1 MPVRL
6 SDPQVVALRQRYR
19 NGTTQVELAAQFGVS
34 QSTVSSLVVGRAR
47 VDAGGPITHRLR
59 QKLTDDDLIE
69 LRRGAAEG
77 MSVGALATRFGV
89 TPPTVTRLIR
99 VSGSRLDSG
108 EVV

>member
-6 SDPQVVALRQRYR
+6 SDSQVVALRQRYR

-47 VDAGGPITHRLR
+47 VDAGGPITHRSP
-59 QKLTDDDLIE
+59 QKLTDDDITD
-69 LRRGAAEG
+69 LRRRAAEG
-77 MSVGALATRFGV
+77 TSVGALATRFGV

-99 VSGSRLDSG
+99 VSGSHLDSG
-108 EVV
+108 QAV